1 MFPKTGQ
8 YSQSTMLWQYRSVNL
23 LQGLK
28 SLSMVILDLWRAKS
42 GLLIWQTWV
51 MQYEKWRYLKDLD
64 TFWTVCVIHRSRL
77 LLTLLNSNIFEWVQ
91 PEHIQH
97 FHIVLL
103 QVFFFR
109 RFPNKFE
116 ETIPK
121 FYLCFFTESFLK
133 AALIIQTSFVEE

>member
-97 FHIVLL
+97 FHIVLSKYR
-103 QVFFFR
+103 FFFSDDSQISLKR
-109 RFPNKFE
+109 QYQN
-116 ETIPK
+116 
-121 FYLCFFTESFLK
+121 FTCVFSQNHFWRPP
-133 AALIIQTSFVEE
+133 